1 MPACLAS
8 PVAPNQEA
16 STPMN
21 LLSGI
26 LLAALAVIIAGC
38 SIQRAVVANQAQEKM
53 VGFTKEQLLGCM
65 GPPATKAVEGATEV
79 WSYGSGDGRTTTVA
93 TGVAQADAAAYGGP
107 GYASGTATGSTIGT
121 ATSTRRFC
129 VVNVTMRD
137 GRVSRV
143 NYSGPTGGLLTPDE
157 QCAFA
162 VQNCTR

>member
-1 MPACLAS
+1 
-8 PVAPNQEA
+8 
-16 STPMN
+16 MN
-21 LLSGI
+21 LPAGI
-26 LLAALAVIIAGC
+26 LLAALATIGAGC

-53 VGFTKEQLLGCM
+53 VGLTKEQVLACM
-65 GPPATKAVEGATEV
+65 GPPAAKAAEGATEV

-93 TGVAQADAAAYGGP
+93 SGVAQANATAYGGP
-107 GYASGTATGSTIGT
+107 GYASGTATGSSIGT
-121 ATSTRRFC
+121 ATSTRRYC
-129 VVNVTMRD
+129 TINVTMRD